1 MHFVHV
7 YSAQQLR
14 VLFAHMYILPNK
26 AGCILHTFIY
36 CSTSQGAYTCLF
48 CLTSQGAFCRHLYP
62 AQRARVHFASKYIL
76 PSKPECILHLSIF
89 CPTSQDALCTC
100 LFHPATQGP
109 FCIYVYSA
117 QQARVH
123 FAYI

>member
-1 MHFVHV
+1 MHFVHF

-76 PSKPECILHLSIF
+76 PNKPGCTLYMFIPPSNSGSFLHICIF
-89 CPTSQDALCTC
+89 CPASQGA
-100 LFHPATQGP
+100 
-109 FCIYVYSA
+109 FCIHLTTA
-117 QQARVH
+117 
-123 FAYI
+123 